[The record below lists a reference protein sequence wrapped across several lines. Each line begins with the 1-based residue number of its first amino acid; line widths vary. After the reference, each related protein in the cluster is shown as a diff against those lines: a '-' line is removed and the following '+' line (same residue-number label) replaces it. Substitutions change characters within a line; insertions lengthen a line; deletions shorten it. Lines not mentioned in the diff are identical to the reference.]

1 MNIMAVCLSSR
12 IVPSTRKICNSNYFR
27 SFTSKHIQS
36 KITTISRNNTLP
48 YTTQLNLVDNRKC
61 TGILCH
67 TKFIAT
73 TSVTCRSG
81 KGRRHTTPV
90 ENTRLT
96 EVITIYEKLTKSKGR
111 GEGDVFRFTDD
122 PKLCPTPTIDTV
134 ADESATILDFS
145 KFRDMYNQNYT
156 YFSAAT
162 GLIQAHALHTLQW
175 KYSTTR
181 PSESETSDYSDLIFN
196 SKQFCLGIVNPTED
210 DLGLLKSH
218 FHLHDLT
225 LRDIREQNTEEKV
238 EVFKNYTFISLKV
251 FLETPENPTDALPR
265 GKKEDLN
272 ILLFPD
278 SEIAIILH
286 YGAPWPGFKDMLG
299 FLNLLCN
306 YGNSTL
312 TPDWVLFS
320 VIIELTQDAKFAMQ
334 QLEPKILNL
343 KVANTDPVNGQPR
356 LLTGLNGNE
365 TDLSQALTKNFENEF
380 EIYKIN
386 RFIKPKIRV
395 LKELEEKGNARVGQK
410 VLNLLAGTRKDM
422 EEVGE
427 VLDNFNHI
435 LERSQDTCLTLANI
449 RQSKEANEMGRMM
462 KRLSEVAL
470 LFLPLQA
477 IAGLLGMNVK
487 IPMQYCEST
496 IPFWGICAASSALV
510 IILYRVN
517 QAASKRHSK

>member
-1 MNIMAVCLSSR
+1 M
-12 IVPSTRKICNSNYFR
+12 
-27 SFTSKHIQS
+27 
-36 KITTISRNNTLP
+36 
-48 YTTQLNLVDNRKC
+48 
-61 TGILCH
+61 
-67 TKFIAT
+67 
-73 TSVTCRSG
+73 
-81 KGRRHTTPV
+81 

-111 GEGDVFRFTDD
+111 GDSDVFRFTDD
-122 PKLCPTPTIDTV
+122 TKLSPTPTIDTV
-134 ADESATILDFS
+134 ADESATVLDFS

-175 KYSTTR
+175 KYSTSMPT
-181 PSESETSDYSDLIFN
+181 ETTDYSDLIFN
-196 SKQFCLGIVNPTED
+196 SKQFCLGIVNPTEE
-210 DLGLLKSH
+210 DLGLLKLN
-218 FHLHDLT
+218 FHIHDLT

-251 FLETPENPTDALPR
+251 YLEAPENQTDGLPR

-286 YGAPWPGFKDMLG
+286 YGAPWPGFRDMLG

-320 VIIELTQDAKFAMQ
+320 IIIELTQDAKFGVQ

-395 LKELEEKGNARVGQK
+395 LKELEAKGNARVSAK
-410 VLNLLAGTRKDM
+410 VLTLLAGY
-422 EEVGE
+422 E
-427 VLDNFNHI
+427 
-435 LERSQDTCLTLANI
+435 
-449 RQSKEANEMGRMM
+449 
-462 KRLSEVAL
+462 
-470 LFLPLQA
+470 
-477 IAGLLGMNVK
+477 
-487 IPMQYCEST
+487 
-496 IPFWGICAASSALV
+496 
-510 IILYRVN
+510 
-517 QAASKRHSK
+517 KRHGRSRRSFRQFQSHFGTITGYLSDISKYSSVKRGK